1 MPNAL
6 DKKGAVFG
14 KMAKEDELDNWVY
27 LVIDMNDFLG
37 RPCESCGTCLSCDFT
52 CLSCDIKSLSFC
64 IKGIG
69 SDYRLWRTSGSNCIL
84 GGKYTYN
91 ITKDDSV

>member
-37 RPCESCGTCLSCDFT
+37 RPCESCGTCLSCD
-52 CLSCDIKSLSFC
+52 IKSLSFC
-64 IKGIG
+64 IKGIE
-69 SDYRLWRTSGSNCIL
+69 SDYRLWSTSESNCIL